1 MELNKSIT
9 VIPARKR
16 VGNTVTAE
24 AKPKLKVAAY
34 CRVSTDSD
42 EQASSYEVQVE
53 HYTQFIQKNSGWEL
67 AGIFADDGI
76 SGCNTKK
83 RSKFNRMIEECM
95 AGKIDMIITKSI
107 SRFARNTLDCL
118 KYIREL
124 KEKNIPV
131 FFEKENI
138 NTMDSK
144 GEVLLTIMASLAQQE
159 SQSLSQNIKLGLQ
172 YRYQNGEVQV
182 NHNRFLGYTKDEEG
196 HLIIEPAEAEVVKRI
211 YREYLEGG
219 SLLQI
224 ARGLEADGILTA
236 AGKAKWR
243 PETLKKIL
251 QNEKYIGDALLQK
264 TYTVDFLSK
273 KRVKNNGIVPQ
284 YYVENSHEPIIP
296 RDLYMQVQEEM
307 IRRANLH
314 SGAKWKKRVYSS
326 KYALSSIVFC
336 SKCGD
341 IFRRIAWNNRGKH
354 STVWRCCTRVEH
366 GPKKCDAPT
375 IQESDLQDAVVKA
388 INLTLGNRDSM
399 MDVLQ
404 ENIEAVIRQE
414 EETSA
419 EGINAKLEELQK
431 ELLRLANSKK
441 DYNSVA
447 DEIDRLRELKQEALT
462 ESAEREGVKKR
473 IAEMREFLD
482 NQTTE
487 ILEYDEQLVRRLIE
501 KVTVSLAPKIEVIQ
515 SAIENRRII
524 RFKYY
529 APSGESN
536 RRVEPYYLVFQWSS
550 WYVWGVVFR
559 T

>member
-1 MELNKSIT
+1 
-9 VIPARKR
+9 
-16 VGNTVTAE
+16 
-24 AKPKLKVAAY
+24 
-34 CRVSTDSD
+34 
-42 EQASSYEVQVE
+42 
-53 HYTQFIQKNSGWEL
+53 
-67 AGIFADDGI
+67 
-76 SGCNTKK
+76 
-83 RSKFNRMIEECM
+83 
-95 AGKIDMIITKSI
+95 MIITKSI

-196 HLIIEPAEAEVVKRI
+196 HLIIEPTEAEVVKRI

-224 ARGLEADGILTA
+224 GRGLEADGILTA

-243 PETLKKIL
+243 PTTLQKIL
-251 QNEKYIGDALLQK
+251 RNEKYIGDALLQK
-264 TYTVDFLSK
+264 TYTVDFLNK
-273 KRVKNNGIVPQ
+273 KRVQNNGIVPQ
-284 YYVENSHEPIIP
+284 YYVENSHKPIIP

-307 IRRANLH
+307 VRRANLH
-314 SGAKWKKRVYSS
+314 SGAKRKKRVYSS
-326 KYALSSIVFC
+326 KYALSSIVYC
-336 SKCGD
+336 PKCGD
-341 IFRRIAWNNRGKH
+341 IYRRIAWNNRGKH

-366 GPKKCDAPT
+366 GPGKCDAPT
-375 IQESDLQDAVVKA
+375 IQESDLQAAVIKA
-388 INLTLGNRDSM
+388 INLALGNRDSM
-399 MDVLQ
+399 MTALQ

-414 EETSA
+414 DETSA

-447 DEIDRLRELKQEALT
+447 DEIDRLRELKQKALT
-462 ESAEREGVKKR
+462 ESAEQEGLKKR

-482 NQTTE
+482 SQTTE

-501 KVTVSLAPKIEVIQ
+501 KVTVYEERFEV
-515 SAIENRRII
+515 E
-524 RFKYY
+524 FK
-529 APSGESN
+529 SGMKVD
-536 RRVEPYYLVFQWSS
+536 VE
-550 WYVWGVVFR
+550 R
-559 T
+559 K